1 MEFSASQYDKTIPS
15 KSTIV
20 PSQNQLE
27 YEAGQTINF
36 EIPDFMGFIDP
47 RQSYLKF
54 KVKAT
59 CSSPATFSKRCG
71 IQSIINNLRLYDGTM
86 SHSLE
91 SIQSYGEYVAKVS
104 HFEENDSVKN
114 KRALLEL
121 LEPSSRDY
129 GNEGNDNDP
138 SVVFNHSQLS
148 HTYKTGNFDFNS
160 GTTNRNEDSTPTTCE
175 VAMKLHSGILGGD
188 RMFPAALS
196 SGLKLELDT
205 NPAGKCLELWSGA
218 GIVNDTGEVITN
230 INDPGYVKG
239 SCRFGISSALPNTA
253 NPLVSVVLNVDS
265 VNGTAQTATTNAIPA
280 GALVAGAK
288 IVRNGAVGASNL
300 VVGRNLYGWTSGDPT
315 AVPAT
320 LPVWSNMG
328 VIVSLAYN
336 GGAGA
341 AAIELTIT
349 LDGSGA
355 NGDLFQGG
363 AGVGGANYTL
373 ANTCGIRKTDA
384 IKICKYV
391 LSDIELVLKTCSP
404 PAAYVDKLRKQVL
417 TEEGM
422 EFDYMTPTT
431 YRNNIPVGEAV
442 SQINIP
448 ALNERASAIM
458 VLPLNNGLTEDLAT
472 DNLATTLDSI
482 KDYQFIVNGR
492 SQPTRRVP
500 CSKLNLTPPI
510 REQVQL
516 WETEKALTSSKVFVR
531 NLKRPD
537 DNFMF
542 ARALGRYGGYYNL
555 KSDGNI
561 SLRTQGAG
569 AVNKLMVS
577 YVNGLRRL
585 VVSKDGMRVDM

>member
-1 MEFSASQYDKTIPS
+1 MEFTASQYANTIPS

-54 KVKAT
+54 NVKAT

-86 SHSLE
+86 SHQLE
-91 SIQSYGEYVAKVS
+91 SIQNYGEY
-104 HFEENDSVKN
+104 
-114 KRALLEL
+114 
-121 LEPSSRDY
+121 
-129 GNEGNDNDP
+129 DNDP

-148 HTYKTGNFDFNS
+148 HTYKTGHFDFNS

-188 RMFPAALS
+188 RMFPAALTA
-196 SGLKLELDT
+196 GLRLEIDT
-205 NPAGKCLELWSGA
+205 NPAGKVLELWSGA
-218 GIVNDTGEVITN
+218 GVVADDGLVKTAIT
-230 INDPGYVKG
+230 DPGYVKG
-239 SCRFGISSALPNTA
+239 SCRFGIATAAPVGAAALT
-253 NPLVSVVLNVDS
+253 SVVLNVDS
-265 VNGTAQTATTNAIPA
+265 VNGTAQTATAPPIA
-280 GALVAGAK
+280 GDALTAGAK
-288 IVRNGAVGASNL
+288 VVRNGAVGASNL
-300 VVGRNLYGWTSGDPT
+300 VVGRNLYGWTIGNPA
-315 AVPAT
+315 AVPP
-320 LPVWSNMG
+320 LPPVWVNMG
-328 VIVSLAYN
+328 LITSLEYN

-341 AAIELTIT
+341 AAIELKVN
-349 LDGSGA
+349 LDGTGA
-355 NGDLFQGG
+355 NGITFQGG
-363 AGVGGANYTL
+363 AGAGGVGYEL

-404 PAAYVDKLRKQVL
+404 PAPYVDKLRKQVL

-422 EFDYMTPTT
+422 TFDYMSPTT
-431 YRNNIPVGEAV
+431 YRNNIPAGESV

-448 ALNERASAIM
+448 ALNERAAAIM
-458 VLPLNNGLTEDLAT
+458 VLPLNNGLTEDLST
-472 DNLATTLDSI
+472 DNLGTTLDGI

-500 CSKLNLTPPI
+500 CSKLNNTPPL

-531 NLKRPD
+531 NLQRPE

-542 ARALGRYGGYYNL
+542 SRALGRYGGYYNL

-585 VVSKDGMRVDM
+585 VVGKEGMRIDM